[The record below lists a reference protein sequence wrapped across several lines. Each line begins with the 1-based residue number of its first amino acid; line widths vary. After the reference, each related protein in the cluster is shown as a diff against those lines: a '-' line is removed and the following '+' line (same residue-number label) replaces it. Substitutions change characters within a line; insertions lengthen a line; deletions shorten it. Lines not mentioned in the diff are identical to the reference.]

1 MQLVLLS
8 GVSGSGKSVALKA
21 LEDAGFFS
29 VDNLP
34 ADLMGPLADYARARG
49 EARVAISADARSR
62 ETLGKLPEIVERE
75 RAKGTDVR
83 VIFLD
88 AADDSLVRRFS
99 ETRRPHPLAREGQS
113 LQEAIA
119 EERRV
124 LSWLAEIGQRID
136 TSALMPSQ
144 LRTWIQDLVVTDRGK
159 LTLIFESF
167 GYKGGV
173 PLDADFV
180 FDARCVLPNPHYE
193 PQLRALSGHDAE
205 VRDFLERE
213 TQAGILIEDI
223 QRFLQRWLPRYVL
236 DQRAS
241 LTIAIGCTGG
251 RHRSVYIAEQL
262 AERFA
267 SDYPVVLRH
276 RDLKDEA
283 PRVKR
288 AARHE
293 A

>member
-21 LEDAGFFS
+21 LEDAGYFC

-34 ADLMGPLADYARARG
+34 ADLIGALADYASQRH
-49 EARVAISADARSR
+49 EPKVAISADARSR
-62 ETLGKLPEIVERE
+62 ESLGRLPEIVERE
-75 RAKGTDVR
+75 RQRGTDVR

-88 AADDSLVRRFS
+88 ANDQSLVRRFS
-99 ETRRPHPLAREGQS
+99 ETRRPHPLAGEDRT
-113 LQEAIA
+113 LPEAIA

-136 TSALMPSQ
+136 TSMLTASQ
-144 LRTWIQDLVVTDRGK
+144 LRGWIQDLVVTDRAQ

-193 PQLRALSGHDAE
+193 PQLRALTGADDAVVE
-205 VRDFLERE
+205 FLERE
-213 TQAGILIEDI
+213 TQAGLLVEDI
-223 QRFLQRWLPRYVL
+223 QRFLQSWLPRFVL

-241 LTIAIGCTGG
+241 ITVAIGCTGG
-251 RHRSVYIAEQL
+251 RHRSIYIVRQL
-262 AERFA
+262 AQRFA
-267 SDYPVVLRH
+267 SEYTVVVRH
-276 RDLKDEA
+276 RDTRD
-283 PRVKR
+283 
-288 AARHE
+288 
-293 A
+293 

>member
-21 LEDAGFFS
+21 LEDAGYFC

-34 ADLMGPLADYARARG
+34 ADLIGALADYALQRN
-49 EARVAISADARSR
+49 EPKVAISADARSR
-62 ETLGKLPEIVERE
+62 ESLGRLPEIVERE
-75 RAKGTDVR
+75 RKRGTDVR

-88 AADDSLVRRFS
+88 ASDQSLVRRFS
-99 ETRRPHPLAREGQS
+99 ETRRPHPLAGEDRT
-113 LQEAIA
+113 LPEAIA
-119 EERRV
+119 EERRL

-136 TSALMPSQ
+136 TGMLTPNQ
-144 LRTWIQDLVVTDRGK
+144 LRGWIQDLVVTDRAQ

-193 PQLRALSGHDAE
+193 PQLRALTGADDAVAE
-205 VRDFLERE
+205 FLERE
-213 TQAGILIEDI
+213 TQVGLLVEDI
-223 QRFLQRWLPRYVL
+223 QRFLQRWLPRFVL

-241 LTIAIGCTGG
+241 ITVAIGCTGG
-251 RHRSVYIAEQL
+251 RHRSIYIVRQL
-262 AERFA
+262 AQRFA
-267 SDYPVVLRH
+267 SEYTVVVRH
-276 RDLKDEA
+276 RDTRD
-283 PRVKR
+283 
-288 AARHE
+288 
-293 A
+293 

>member
-21 LEDAGFFS
+21 LEDAGYFC

-34 ADLMGPLADYARARG
+34 ADLIGALADYAAERN
-49 EARVAISADARSR
+49 EPRVAISADARSR
-62 ETLGKLPEIVERE
+62 ESLGRLPEIVERE
-75 RAKGTDVR
+75 GKRGNDVR

-88 AADDSLVRRFS
+88 ASDQSLVRRFS
-99 ETRRPHPLAREGQS
+99 ETRRPHPLAGEDRT
-113 LQEAIA
+113 LPEAIA

-136 TSALMPSQ
+136 TSMLTPSQ
-144 LRTWIQDLVVTDRGK
+144 LRGWIQDLVVTDRAQ

-193 PQLRALSGHDAE
+193 PQLRALTGADDAVVE
-205 VRDFLERE
+205 FLERE
-213 TQAGILIEDI
+213 TQVGLLVEDI
-223 QRFLQRWLPRYVL
+223 QRFLQRWLPRFVL

-241 LTIAIGCTGG
+241 ITVAIGCTGG
-251 RHRSVYIAEQL
+251 RHRSIYIVRQL
-262 AERFA
+262 AQRFA
-267 SDYPVVLRH
+267 SEYTVVVRH
-276 RDLKDEA
+276 RDTRD
-283 PRVKR
+283 
-288 AARHE
+288 
-293 A
+293 